1 MKAVPNGRRQSAS
14 QTQMN
19 NKVIE
24 GLYLLKKELKQQ
36 KSIGE
41 QNLAVIFRE
50 KLATWNTEAM
60 NLNAQIQLCKNE
72 IAFL

>member
-1 MKAVPNGRRQSAS
+1 MNDIMKAVPNGRRQSAS

-19 NKVIE
+19 SKVIE

-41 QNLAVIFRE
+41 QNFGSYFQGKTSHMEYRSYESQCTNSVVQE
-50 KLATWNTEAM
+50 
-60 NLNAQIQLCKNE
+60 
-72 IAFL
+72 